1 MHRTQEPQ
9 EPQVRLFVFHH
20 AGGSH
25 LAYRDWPACF
35 PAGWQVHLPDAPGR
49 GPRDGRP
56 ALHDATAL
64 VDHYRHTLD
73 ATMSGRFAFFGHSLG
88 AMVAYELTR
97 RLIDEGRTPPLW
109 LGISARDP
117 FPAVPQPHPHG
128 GAAAPNA
135 TGRTGTAGMA
145 GMAGMAGTAGTA
157 PATDAPF
164 AAGTAYAPFGAGAA
178 RTTAASG
185 TAYAPDTASAA
196 GTEVTTRQRR
206 VSDGARISGSTQDAG
221 RTKARRDDGSAER
234 GRPGGSGERGCPAGS
249 GEAGRGGEGVPETV
263 SPVGGGGRHLL
274 SDAELRC
281 QLAAMGGTPPEVLA
295 HPQLWD
301 LFAPVIRADLRINE
315 TWRPRPP
322 AAPLPVPLSVFG
334 GRRDQV
340 AAPHL
345 LGGWARTCE
354 PFLGIR
360 LFDGG
365 HFYFQDCLP
374 DVARHIQDDVRRA
387 LLHSRAPS
395 AVTS

>member
-9 EPQVRLFVFHH
+9 DPQVRLFVFHH

-49 GPRDGRP
+49 GPRDERP

-64 VDHYRHTLD
+64 VDHYLHTLD
-73 ATMSGRFAFFGHSLG
+73 DTMSGRFAFFGHSLG

-97 RLIDEGRTPPLW
+97 RLVDEGRTPPLW

-117 FPAVPQPHPHG
+117 YPAVPHPHG
-128 GAAAPNA
+128 GAHTPNA
-135 TGRTGTAGMA
+135 TGTTGTAGTA
-145 GMAGMAGTAGTA
+145 ETAGTA
-157 PATDAPF
+157 PATD
-164 AAGTAYAPFGAGAA
+164 APFGAGAA

-185 TAYAPDTASAA
+185 TAYAPGTASAA

-206 VSDGARISGSTQDAG
+206 GADGARISGSTPDAG
-221 RTKARRDDGSAER
+221 RTKARWDD
-234 GRPGGSGERGCPAGS
+234 GSGERGCPAGS

-281 QLAAMGGTPPEVLA
+281 ELAAMGGTPPEVLA

-322 AAPLPVPLSVFG
+322 AAPLPVALSVFG

-365 HFYFQDCLP
+365 HFYFQDRLP
-374 DVARHIQDDVRRA
+374 DVVRHIQDDVRRA

-395 AVTS
+395 AVAS

>member
-9 EPQVRLFVFHH
+9 DPQVRLFVFHH

-64 VDHYRHTLD
+64 VDHYLHTLD
-73 ATMSGRFAFFGHSLG
+73 DTMSGRFAFFGHSLG

-97 RLIDEGRTPPLW
+97 RLVDEGRTPPLW

-117 FPAVPQPHPHG
+117 FPAVPHPHPHG
-128 GAAAPNA
+128 GVAAPNA
-135 TGRTGTAGMA
+135 IGTTGST
-145 GMAGMAGTAGTA
+145 GMAGTAGTA
-157 PATDAPF
+157 PVTD
-164 AAGTAYAPFGAGAA
+164 APFGAGAA
-178 RTTAASG
+178 RTTASSG
-185 TAYAPDTASAA
+185 TAYAPGTASAA

-206 VSDGARISGSTQDAG
+206 GADGARISGSTQDAG
-221 RTKARRDDGSAER
+221 RTKARRDDGSTES
-234 GRPGGSGERGCPAGS
+234 GRPGGSGE
-249 GEAGRGGEGVPETV
+249 AGRAGEGVPETV

-322 AAPLPVPLSVFG
+322 AAPLPVALSVFG

-365 HFYFQDCLP
+365 HFYFQDRLP
-374 DVARHIQDDVRRA
+374 DVVRHIQDDVRRA

>member
-9 EPQVRLFVFHH
+9 DPQDPQVRLFVFHH

-49 GPRDGRP
+49 GPRDERP

-64 VDHYRHTLD
+64 VDHYLHTLD
-73 ATMSGRFAFFGHSLG
+73 DTMSGRFAFFGHSLG

-117 FPAVPQPHPHG
+117 YPAVPHPHS

-135 TGRTGTAGMA
+135 TGTTGTTGSTGTAGTA
-145 GMAGMAGTAGTA
+145 GPAGTA
-157 PATDAPF
+157 PATDTPF

-178 RTTAASG
+178 STTAASG
-185 TAYAPDTASAA
+185 TAYAPGTASAA
-196 GTEVTTRQRR
+196 GTEVTRQRR
-206 VSDGARISGSTQDAG
+206 GADGARISGSTQDAG
-221 RTKARRDDGSAER
+221 RTKARQNDGSTES
-234 GRPGGSGERGCPAGS
+234 GRPGGS

-281 QLAAMGGTPPEVLA
+281 ELAAMGGTPPEVLA

-322 AAPLPVPLSVFG
+322 AAPLPVALSVFG

-374 DVARHIQDDVRRA
+374 DVVRHIQDDVRRA

-395 AVTS
+395 AVAS